1 MDIDSS
7 QKTRPASARRRLL
20 RGVFSA
26 PAALALYSGG
36 AIAAASNQR
45 CLASLQE
52 SPVPLPAVS
61 DTNVTY
67 VRIGLYKRTSN
78 GKYFVRGSDL
88 QKFDLAGYD
97 GWPSSDQVRRFNI
110 DTQEFERDSKSPPL
124 DLAVTPTKWAALRID
139 GNGTVVGVGNSGLS
153 GGSAIYHS
161 CWTSFK
167 VGFF

>member
-1 MDIDSS
+1 
-7 QKTRPASARRRLL
+7 LL

-61 DTNVTY
+61 DANVTY

-78 GKYFVRGSDL
+78 SKYFVKGSDL
-88 QKFDLAGYD
+88 QKFDLASGY
-97 GWPSSDQVRRFNI
+97 GWPQSTQVRRFNI
-110 DTQEFERDSKSPPL
+110 STNEFDQDSKSPPL
-124 DLAVTPTKWAALRID
+124 DLEGSPSKWAALRID
-139 GNGTVVGVGNSGLS
+139 GDGTVLGVGNSGLT